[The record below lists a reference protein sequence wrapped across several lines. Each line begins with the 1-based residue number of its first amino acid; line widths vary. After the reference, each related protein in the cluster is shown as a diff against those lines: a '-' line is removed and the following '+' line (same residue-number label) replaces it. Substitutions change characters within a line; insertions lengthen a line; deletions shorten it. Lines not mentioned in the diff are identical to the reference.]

1 MAKLEAVLQIKLK
14 QLMEKGTKLVLE
26 QVITTIASV
35 ADAAEDQFIEYYD
48 KLMPCLKY
56 IIQNANSP
64 ELRMLRGKA
73 IECVSL
79 IGFAVGADKF
89 VPDCSD
95 IMDMLLKT
103 QSESN
108 EPLPDDDPQTSYLIS
123 AWARICKILGKSL
136 FSSLSC

>member
-1 MAKLEAVLQIKLK
+1 M
-14 QLMEKGTKLVLE
+14 
-26 QVITTIASV
+26 
-35 ADAAEDQFIEYYD
+35 
-48 KLMPCLKY
+48 
-56 IIQNANSP
+56 
-64 ELRMLRGKA
+64 
-73 IECVSL
+73 SL

-123 AWARICKILGKSL
+123 AWARICKILGKITVLFLIIFFLSKNGINIFSMFRIILTVQMEETSFHRGKSL
-136 FSSLSC
+136 KKKVTFLNFGPKIGTKVIDQKCFLSFQ